1 MAKQLDLT
9 DGGAVTRAW
18 DGEQFRFEVFGED
31 KHDDRRMVVI
41 RPTRI
46 ELLKIA
52 SMFRQAA
59 FKMPKPE
66 GREHIPDS
74 YEAPTVTLIGALDDE
89 ERKDFAETV
98 EDEADGRDDE

>member
-1 MAKQLDLT
+1 MAKQINLER
-9 DGGAVTRAW
+9 GGFVTRAW
-18 DGEQFRFEVFGED
+18 DGEGFRFEIGDVSV
-31 KHDDRRMVVI
+31 MISI
-41 RPTRI
+41 RPTRV

-74 YEAPTVTLIGALDDE
+74 YEAPTVALIGELDDE